1 MALIRPCADLRN
13 NYNEI
18 SKICHETK
26 EPIYITKNGSSDL
39 VILSN
44 EVYESILETEEE
56 KIETI
61 VEKHFEEKYKN
72 YFYKVKLLK
81 SKEKFNQKEFEC
93 FDIKY
98 KWFSF
103 EEFQKDFWAHI
114 EQALD
119 EVDKN
124 KCISMKNAI
133 TEMEAKYG
141 IHKKI

>member
-61 VEKHFEEKYKN
+61 VEKLFEERIWMFWYKIQMVL
-72 YFYKVKLLK
+72 FWRI
-81 SKEKFNQKEFEC
+81 SKRFLGS
-93 FDIKY
+93 Y
-98 KWFSF
+98 WTSLR
-103 EEFQKDFWAHI
+103 W
-114 EQALD
+114 
-119 EVDKN
+119 
-124 KCISMKNAI
+124 SW
-133 TEMEAKYG
+133 
-141 IHKKI
+141 

>member
-61 VEKHFEEKYKN
+61 VEKHFEEKYAN
-72 YFYKVKLLK
+72 
-81 SKEKFNQKEFEC
+81 
-93 FDIKY
+93 
-98 KWFSF
+98 F
-103 EEFQKDFWAHI
+103 EEFQKDFWSHI

>member
-61 VEKHFEEKYKN
+61 VEKHFEE
-72 YFYKVKLLK
+72 
-81 SKEKFNQKEFEC
+81 
-93 FDIKY
+93 
-98 KWFSF
+98 
-103 EEFQKDFWAHI
+103 FQKDFWAHI

>member
-61 VEKHFEEKYKN
+61 VEKHFEEKYAN
-72 YFYKVKLLK
+72 V
-81 SKEKFNQKEFEC
+81 
-93 FDIKY
+93 
-98 KWFSF
+98 

>member
-61 VEKHFEEKYKN
+61 VEKH
-72 YFYKVKLLK
+72 
-81 SKEKFNQKEFEC
+81 NQKEFEC

>member
-13 NYNEI
+13 KYNEI

-44 EVYESILETEEE
+44 EVYESILETEDE
-56 KIETI
+56 K
-61 VEKHFEEKYKN
+61 
-72 YFYKVKLLK
+72 
-81 SKEKFNQKEFEC
+81 
-93 FDIKY
+93 
-98 KWFSF
+98 
-103 EEFQKDFWAHI
+103 I

-124 KCISMKNAI
+124 KCISMKNAM

>member
-56 KIETI
+56 KIEAI
-61 VEKHFEEKYKN
+61 VKKHFEEKYTN
-72 YFYKVKLLK
+72 
-81 SKEKFNQKEFEC
+81 
-93 FDIKY
+93 
-98 KWFSF
+98 F

>member
-1 MALIRPCADLRN
+1 MPTIRPSADLRN
-13 NYNEI
+13 YYNEI

-61 VEKHFEEKYKN
+61 VKKHFEEKYAN
-72 YFYKVKLLK
+72 
-81 SKEKFNQKEFEC
+81 
-93 FDIKY
+93 
-98 KWFSF
+98 F

>member
-61 VEKHFEEKYKN
+61 VEKHLINIILILKN
-72 YFYKVKLLK
+72 F
-81 SKEKFNQKEFEC
+81 
-93 FDIKY
+93 
-98 KWFSF
+98 
-103 EEFQKDFWAHI
+103 
-114 EQALD
+114 
-119 EVDKN
+119 
-124 KCISMKNAI
+124 
-133 TEMEAKYG
+133 
-141 IHKKI
+141 KKIFGLILNKP

>member
-56 KIETI
+56 KIEKI
-61 VEKHFEEKYKN
+61 IAKHFDEKYAD
-72 YFYKVKLLK
+72 
-81 SKEKFNQKEFEC
+81 FEN
-93 FDIKY
+93 
-98 KWFSF
+98 
-103 EEFQKDFWAHI
+103 FQKDFWAHI

>member
-56 KIETI
+56 KIEKI
-61 VEKHFEEKYKN
+61 V
-72 YFYKVKLLK
+72 
-81 SKEKFNQKEFEC
+81 
-93 FDIKY
+93 
-98 KWFSF
+98 
-103 EEFQKDFWAHI
+103 
-114 EQALD
+114 
-119 EVDKN
+119 
-124 KCISMKNAI
+124 
-133 TEMEAKYG
+133 
-141 IHKKI
+141 